1 MLFDM
6 SASSNSR
13 KIMQLNPEYPKDVT
27 MKSTDG
33 TAVFKA
39 EIAKHGRPDEYTY
52 QWYVNGA
59 AVAEANHKEYERDIS
74 GDKGQYTVWCEATN
88 KAGTATSRHA
98 TLTVNK
104 VPVLDA
110 NYPKNVS
117 VKVGNSATFEVNI
130 AESGYPDSYT
140 YQWYVNWKPVSGA
153 TASSYTRKTD
163 SVGAEEICCI
173 VKNEAGS
180 VQTRTAKL
188 TIEREYILKNG
199 VAVNNGFGWYATDPN
214 SYVGFGDGTLNM
226 GCDGQGY
233 AVCHTTGYVNFIGK
247 KKLVFHIKK
256 MVTNSDVDV
265 GVFYFGAGW
274 SQKENE
280 LVAQSVVTAYD
291 FEGDLYVTVD
301 VSGLNN
307 VYYVK
312 FLCVRD
318 CYYGDTIHVADIYF
332 E

>member
-1 MLFDM
+1 MIFNLDIVM
-6 SASSNSR
+6 KNTTVVLDSNY
-13 KIMQLNPEYPKDVT
+13 PEDATVTAGQDVT
-27 MKSTDG
+27 FKAVITDEGHPKEYTLQWYVDG
-33 TAVFKA
+33 TAV
-39 EIAKHGRPDEYTY
+39 PDATGETYT
-52 QWYVNGA
+52 
-59 AVAEANHKEYERDIS
+59 RS
-74 GDKGQYTVWCEATN
+74 TSSDKGVLSVWCEASN
-88 KAGTATSRHA
+88 KAGTATTRHA
-98 TLTVNK
+98 TLTVKK

-117 VKVGNSATFEVNI
+117 VKVGNSATFEVKI
-130 AESGYPDSYT
+130 AEAGYPDSYT

-153 TASSYTRKTD
+153 TASKYTRNAD
-163 SVGAEEICCI
+163 SVGSEEICC
-173 VKNEAGS
+173 VVANEAGS

-199 VAVNNGFGWYATDPN
+199 VAVNNGFGWYATVPDT
-214 SYVGFGDGTLNM
+214 YVGFGDGTLNM
-226 GCDGQGY
+226 GCDGLGY
-233 AVCHTTGYVNFIGK
+233 AVCHTTEYVNFIGK

-265 GVFYFGAGW
+265 GAFYFGAGW